1 MPVATRRRVLVVGI
15 DGVRLDTLRRLDT
28 PHLDALAASGFLAP
42 VVVEPGTPTMSG
54 PCWATIATGV
64 TVEKHA
70 VWSNDFGGHRLA
82 VFPDFATRLWAAG
95 RRTYVAAGWEPLVT
109 VANGGPLFRG
119 AGRLSHVA
127 PASDDCAGWEEAD
140 ELITADAVRV
150 LAEHDPEASFVY
162 LGAVDETAHIL
173 GCGAEYERAI
183 VRADERLGRLFAAVR
198 GRAGFAEEAWT
209 FLVVTDH
216 GHRDEGGHG
225 GRSELERTAWIACA
239 GPDVP
244 AGARVGEL
252 RHQDVAAQ
260 VFASLDSPPDSH
272 WTLDGRPFAVEPQAV
287 LLDMDGTLVDTEAL
301 WWRTAREVAE
311 GLGHPLTDADTS
323 EVVGRSVEDTAVHL
337 WRSSGTERALGAVVA
352 ELDARFLAAVQTEA
366 AALPGA
372 LELLGVLRDMGI
384 PTALVTASPRPVV
397 ESVLKVL
404 GAESFQVTV
413 TADDTDRTKPHP
425 EPYLAAAQAL
435 GVDPASCL
443 AVEDS
448 PAGIAAAEAAGCRVV
463 AVPSLVPVEAAPGRR
478 VLTGLQELVELL
490 QAGREPRDQRPAG
503 L

>member
-1 MPVATRRRVLVVGI
+1 MPVAVRRRVLVVGI
-15 DGVRLDTLRRLDT
+15 DGVRLDTLSRLDT
-28 PHLDALAASGFLAP
+28 PHLDALAAAGFLAP

-54 PCWATIATGV
+54 PCWATIVTGV
-64 TVEKHA
+64 TVDKHA
-70 VWSNDFGGHRLA
+70 VWSNDFSGNRLA
-82 VFPDFATRLWAAG
+82 VFPDFTTRLRDAG
-95 RRTYVAAGWEPLVT
+95 RRTFVAAAWEPLVT

-119 AGRLSHVA
+119 PGRVSHIA
-127 PASDDCAGWEEAD
+127 PAADDCEGWEEAD

-150 LAEHDPEASFVY
+150 LAAYDPEASFVY

-173 GCGAEYERAI
+173 GCGEEYERAI
-183 VRADERLGRLFAAVR
+183 VRADERLGRLLAAVR
-198 GRAGFAEEAWT
+198 GRATYAEEAWT
-209 FLVVTDH
+209 VVVVTDH

-244 AGARVGEL
+244 VGARVGVL

-260 VFASLDSPPDSH
+260 VFASLDVPADSH
-272 WTLDGRPFAVEPQAV
+272 WTLDGRPFAARPQAV

-311 GLGHPLTDADTS
+311 GIGHRLTDADTS
-323 EVVGRSVEDTAVHL
+323 EVVGRCVADTAVHL
-337 WRSSGTERALGAVVA
+337 WRVSGTERPLDALVA
-352 ELDARFLAAVQTEA
+352 ELDARFLAAVEEETTV
-366 AALPGA
+366 LPGA
-372 LELLGVLRDMGI
+372 GELLGTLRDLGI

-397 ESVLKVL
+397 ESVLKLL

-425 EPYLAAAQAL
+425 EPYLAAARAL
-435 GVDPASCL
+435 GVDPAGCL

-448 PAGIAAAEAAGCRVV
+448 PAGIAAAEAAGCRVA
-463 AVPSLVPVEAAPGRR
+463 AVPSLVPVDAGPGRR

-490 QAGREPRDQRPAG
+490 EAGRADLGP